1 VDVGVVQ
8 GNVPGRGLDPMG
20 RMRSVTNNHLAE
32 TVNLETRARLGL
44 VPDPDFVLWPESS
57 TDIDPAEDP
66 ITARTIQS
74 AADTAGVPVFVG
86 AVTYGPGPDERQT
99 TGLWW
104 DPRVGGPTDHT
115 PSRTWARLASGSR
128 SGSSCCPGARCCRW
142 WGPRASRAPSGEC
155 WMGDWWL

>member
-1 VDVGVVQ
+1 AGVTFAVVLSGHLLLWLVLLVRDGRATGWRLTRPAVFVAALVVAIQVLGLAGRRLDPVFGAYAPGTVDVGVVQ

-74 AADTAGVPVFVG
+74 AADTAGVP
-86 AVTYGPGPDERQT
+86 
-99 TGLWW
+99 
-104 DPRVGGPTDHT
+104 
-115 PSRTWARLASGSR
+115 
-128 SGSSCCPGARCCRW
+128 
-142 WGPRASRAPSGEC
+142 
-155 WMGDWWL
+155 